1 MSGNGELI
9 YIFTNYLVKYLQ
21 SIDPDFQAQEI
32 IQAIYITAGT
42 GEEDW
47 HTGASIETRTP
58 EASSKI
64 KELLH
69 DRDVND
75 MFPGIKKSDS
85 KRIFHL

>member
-21 SIDPDFQAQEI
+21 SIDPDFQPQEI
-32 IQAIYITAGT
+32 IQAMYVTAGT
-42 GEEDW
+42 EEDW
-47 HTGASIETRTP
+47 HAGASIETRTP

-75 MFPGIKKSDS
+75 IFPGIKKCDS
-85 KRIFHL
+85 KRIFDL

>member
-21 SIDPDFQAQEI
+21 SIDPDFQEEI
-32 IQAIYITAGT
+32 IQAVYFTAGT
-42 GEEDW
+42 CEEDS
-47 HTGASIETRTP
+47 HAGALIKTRTL

-75 MFPGIKKSDS
+75 ICPGIKKCDS
-85 KRIFHL
+85 KRIFDL

>member
-32 IQAIYITAGT
+32 IQAVYFTAGT
-42 GEEDW
+42 GEEDS
-47 HTGASIETRTP
+47 HAGALIKTRTL
-58 EASSKI
+58 ETSSKI

-75 MFPGIKKSDS
+75 IFPGIKKCDS
-85 KRIFHL
+85 KRIFDL